1 MAQPYDKAVSGQ
13 KTLLTEEDLQGMSQ
27 DDMEM

>member
-13 KTLLTEEDLQGMSQ
+13 KTLLTEEDLQGMSK
-27 DDMEM
+27 DDMDM